1 MRHPDVRIPSLRR
14 PYSQKTHDDAARRH
28 VDARRTAFEAVFT
41 RHHAAVLRFVQR
53 RVDDRERAEEL
64 AMDCFEIAWRRF
76 DPAAPFE
83 LPWLLQTARN
93 LVGTSYRRRD
103 RERAGLEHLAGAVR
117 ESGGADDLERLEV
130 RLAMEALRPADREV
144 LQLVYWDGLSA
155 DEAAEVLGCRT
166 AAVWKRL
173 SRARSALRK
182 RLEPEAA
189 SPARFPEKGVSDLA
203 LD

>member
-1 MRHPDVRIPSLRR
+1 M
-14 PYSQKTHDDAARRH
+14 
-28 VDARRTAFEAVFT
+28 DARRTAFEAVFT

-103 RERAGLEHLAGAVR
+103 RERSGLEQLAGVAR
-117 ESGGADDLERLEV
+117 ERGGADDLERLEV
-130 RLAMEALRPADREV
+130 RLAMEALRPAERDV

-166 AAVWKRL
+166 SAVWKRL

-189 SPARFPEKGVSDLA
+189 ASVRFPEKGVSDLA